1 MSEYYESY
9 MENSNNLSSNGE
21 YIKRGVNDKTS
32 LDFVSEMK
40 SHGKDKPVF
49 TSAREGQDQL
59 IKAIQQGEN
68 VQFDES
74 GQFKLVEGKAPE
86 GAFTHM
92 QSSAGMGKKGPEQMG
107 QGGPEQMGQRG
118 SFEFVDGEP
127 PIDILTEMQ
136 SFGDGESVPFEV
148 SEGKSQLISA
158 LYKEKGQFSKKEKTN
173 QEMGLKG
180 STPFSATI
188 KMSSS
193 KSSKN
198 YKNSGEMKIYDE
210 SLDLMNNFSTS
221 GSNKIA
227 SLIQNTD
234 SSFTNLKKVK
244 NFKNSFNRAE
254 RGYLEV
260 SGTLNNSIKYLND
273 YYASLDNEEKKI
285 IELVRGIDIPKEAQL
300 NNFNVNFTQDAVNI
314 AKNDGLSVNNGHF
327 ENAEKGLDEYKVA
340 KTNLNNI
347 NNNNAQQNVNYD
359 GRSIIKEE
367 MLHNISKDG
376 GLQFVESNNGTNI
389 RQQKLQELVKNPD
402 IRFAESDNNTN
413 IKGQKLTNMSKG
425 KDTQYVE
432 EDFNP
437 LIGDTMINQI
447 FKDENFNKNLN
458 SVIDKSGFVNMLNYN
473 KVNDYNDNMKTPYY
487 SNFIKYKGE

>member
-9 MENSNNLSSNGE
+9 MENSNNLSSNDE

-107 QGGPEQMGQRG
+107 QGG

-127 PIDILTEMQ
+127 PIDVLTEMQ

-173 QEMGLKG
+173 QEMGSKG
-180 STPFSATI
+180 STPFSATT

-376 GLQFVESNNGTNI
+376 GLQFVES
-389 RQQKLQELVKNPD
+389 
-402 IRFAESDNNTN
+402 DNNTN
-413 IKGQKLTNMSKG
+413 IKGQKLINMSKG